1 MIGEVFRSRFEL
13 TQDLGESPLFHAFA
27 AKDQLQGRDVCVR
40 VLKAP
45 FKDEHEFLRELARVV
60 RQVANITNPGL
71 ERLHAADGDSS
82 EPFVVSELAKG
93 TSLLERLKKL
103 GSLSVPVAVQTS
115 IAVCEAVEALH
126 LSGVVHGDIGSH
138 NVAVGAEGELKVQLY
153 GIWQAYASSASAGA
167 SMLPLMA
174 PYLAPEIG
182 KGGFP
187 TPQSDVY
194 AIGVLLYEMLSGRY
208 PFHAETP
215 VAMAIKHATDSTP
228 NVRMMN
234 PSVPVVLAEIVKKA
248 MAKEPNERYRDAGDM
263 VSDLRILQDALR
275 FGRTLN
281 WPIRVE
287 SKPSPA
293 PPVAPKMSAIREPK
307 KKDPDQPAS
316 EEHYYEEEETADVPG
331 WIKAL
336 IILFAGILATL
347 VVFWVVFNM
356 NKPRMVDVPDLQRL
370 SVTEAM
376 SRLDGIGLKLRI
388 ARRQANDQVPQDQV
402 IEASPPPGEKVYEGS
417 TVSVTVS
424 AGTKFVAVPDVR
436 GMTTDAA
443 KAMLGTLSLTLDE
456 DVEIVADRNI
466 KKGDIVGQIPEPG
479 SKVQRES
486 KVRVRVSGGKNVKI
500 EEDPSAKSKYQY
512 SLRVQLIELTN
523 PVTVRID
530 LTDARGTK
538 TVHEADHEPEELV
551 EVIAEG
557 YGKKATF
564 RIFYDG
570 ELVSQKEVLADE
582 GDVIE

>member
-13 TQDLGESPLFHAFA
+13 SLDLGETPLFHSFA
-27 AKDQLQGRDVCVR
+27 AKDRLQGRDVCVR
-40 VLKAP
+40 VLKSP
-45 FKDEHEFLRELARVV
+45 FKEEPEFLLKLTQVV
-60 RQVANITNPGL
+60 RQVSNVSHPGL
-71 ERLHAADGDSS
+71 ERLHGADGETS
-82 EPFVVSELAKG
+82 EPFLVSELSKG

-103 GSLSVPVAVQTS
+103 GALSVPVAVQTA
-115 IAVCEAVEALH
+115 IGVCEAVETLH
-126 LSGVVHGDIGSH
+126 MAGVVHGDLGSH

-153 GIWQAYASSASAGA
+153 AVWQAYASSSNAGSA
-167 SMLPLMA
+167 MLPLMA

-187 TPQSDVY
+187 STASDVY

-215 VAMAIKHATDSTP
+215 VAMAIKHATDATP

-248 MAKEPNERYRDAGDM
+248 MSKEPEDRYRDAGDM

-281 WPIRVE
+281 WPIRE
-287 SKPSPA
+287 ETKPA
-293 PPVAPKMSAIREPK
+293 PSHPVAPKMSAIREPK
-307 KKDPDQPAS
+307 RKEADEPAAN
-316 EEHYYEEEETADVPG
+316 EHYYEEEESADVPG

-336 IILFAGILATL
+336 IILFAGIMATL

-436 GMTTDAA
+436 GMTPDEA
-443 KAMLGTLSLTLDE
+443 KTMLGTLSLSLDS
-456 DVEIVADRNI
+456 DIEIVADKNI
-466 KKGDIVGQIPEPG
+466 KQGDIVGQIPEAG
-479 SKVQRES
+479 AKVQRES
-486 KVRVRVSGGKNVKI
+486 KIRVRVSGGKTVKV
-500 EEDPSAKSKYQY
+500 EEDASAKSKYQY
-512 SLRVQLIELTN
+512 TLRVHLIELEN
-523 PVTVRID
+523 NVTVRID

-538 TVHEADHEPEELV
+538 TVHEADHEPDELV

-570 ELVSQKEVLADE
+570 ELVSQKDVEATD

>member
-1 MIGEVFRSRFEL
+1 MIGQVFRSRYEL
-13 TQDLGESPLFHAFA
+13 SLDLGETPLFHAFA
-27 AKDQLQGRDVCVR
+27 AKDRLQGRDVCVR
-40 VLKAP
+40 VIKAP
-45 FKDEHEFLRELARVV
+45 FKEEAEFVNKLAQVIKN
-60 RQVANITNPGL
+60 VANVSHPGL
-71 ERLHAADGDSS
+71 ERLHGAEGDTS
-82 EPFVVSELAKG
+82 EPFLVSELSKG
-93 TSLLERLKKL
+93 TSLLERLRKL
-103 GSLSVPVAVQTS
+103 STLSVPVAVQTA
-115 IAVCEAVEALH
+115 IGVCEAVETLH
-126 LSGVVHGDIGSH
+126 VSGIVHGDIGSH
-138 NVAVGAEGELKVQLY
+138 NVVVGAEGELKVQLY
-153 GIWQAYASSASAGA
+153 AVWQAYGSSSSAGSV
-167 SMLPLMA
+167 MLHQMA

-182 KGGFP
+182 KGDFP
-187 TPQSDVY
+187 SPTSDVY
-194 AIGVLLYEMLSGRY
+194 AIGVLLYEMLSGRF
-208 PFHAETP
+208 PFHADTAI
-215 VAMAIKHATDSTP
+215 AMAIKHSTDMTP

-248 MAKEPNERYRDAGDM
+248 MAKEPAERYKDAGDL

-281 WPIRVE
+281 WPIREE
-287 SKPSPA
+287 SKPVPVS
-293 PPVAPKMSAIREPK
+293 PVAPKMSAIRDPK
-307 KKDPDQPAS
+307 KKESDARDDD
-316 EEHYYEEEETADVPG
+316 EHYYEEEESADVPG

-336 IILFAGILATL
+336 IILFAGIMATL

-402 IEASPPPGEKVYEGS
+402 IEVSPSPGEKVYEGS

-436 GMTTDAA
+436 GMTPDEA
-443 KAMLGTLSLTLDE
+443 KAMLGTLTLTLDP
-456 DVEIVADRNI
+456 DIEIVADRNI
-466 KKGDIVGQIPEPG
+466 KQGDIVGQIPEAG
-479 SKVQRES
+479 AKVQRES
-486 KVRVRVSGGKNVKI
+486 TIKVRVSGGKTVKT

-512 SLRVQLIELTN
+512 TLRVQLIGLEN
-523 PVTVRID
+523 PVSVRID

-538 TVHEADHEPEELV
+538 TVHEAEHEPEELV

-557 YGKKATF
+557 YGKKAMF

-570 ELVSQKEVLADE
+570 ELVSQKEVEATE